1 MSLQVHKLVSSSI
14 VKVKVAY
21 ELVKEYLYVRISMR
35 LCSAK
40 DTCGYHIGCRE
51 ASDTNISIDIL
62 MLYVDKDVVALMV
75 TYLLGITISRG
86 VARLAVN

>member
-1 MSLQVHKLVSSSI
+1 M
-14 VKVKVAY
+14 
-21 ELVKEYLYVRISMR
+21 
-35 LCSAK
+35 
-40 DTCGYHIGCRE
+40 HIGCRE

-62 MLYVDKDVVALMV
+62 MLYVDIDVVALMV